1 MHTMKNTKIRLKD
14 ESAKYALLE
23 HLKTEN
29 GPFTSYAEIEQYL
42 DSDLPDNTKILI
54 KNKRLYNE
62 VQYARYASTSLRTT
76 AAVFRLKDLYLSNL

>member
-1 MHTMKNTKIRLKD
+1 MSLQSMLYWKT
-14 ESAKYALLE
+14 
-23 HLKTEN
+23 LKTEN
-29 GPFTSYAEIEQYL
+29 GPFTSYDEIEQHL

-76 AAVFRLKDLYLSNL
+76 AAVFRLKRNHKNLDT